1 MENHLIPH
9 LHAGELQ
16 SSQGVLLYVTNKL
29 AARLISKQCHLMA
42 SKLLRPIQGMA
53 CTTATEENNSYESE
67 GVGGRASSQ
76 SKKVKYSNNKTP
88 YMDRGK

>member
-16 SSQGVLLYVTNKL
+16 SSQGVLLYVTKML

-42 SKLLRPIQGMA
+42 SKHLRPIQGMA
-53 CTTATEENNSYESE
+53 CTTATVKKTIHMNQMVWVE
-67 GVGGRASSQ
+67 GLPH
-76 SKKVKYSNNKTP
+76 KV
-88 YMDRGK
+88 RR